1 MARNSFL
8 NDDEQIV
15 MTKRPHIKALLPVTL
30 ALLVAVIGGTFAA
43 LLLNPAKKFGSLS
56 SDALLT
62 YVVLGVIAFA
72 ALNWFRRWLV
82 WRKDELLLTT
92 HRLISRSGVVS
103 KSLIEIPLERINN
116 ISCTQSAFERI
127 FKSGDLIVE
136 SGGEDG
142 KQVFSDLSGPAD
154 VQREVYRQMERN
166 QARDMDRMAGKRQL
180 TVPEQLEKLDEL
192 RQRGVVSQAEFDAKK
207 AQLLA
212 QM

>member
-1 MARNSFL
+1 MARHSFL

-15 MTKRPHIKALLPVTL
+15 LTKRPHIKALLPVTL
-30 ALLVAVIGGTFAA
+30 LFLAAVTGGIAAVIAVNSKKYDKY
-43 LLLNPAKKFGSLS
+43 LLW
-56 SDALLT
+56 
-62 YVVLGVIAFA
+62 VVLGLIGLT
-72 ALNWFRRWLV
+72 ALNWLRKWFV

-92 HRLISRSGVVS
+92 HRLISRSGVVA
-103 KSLIEIPLERINN
+103 KNQIEIPLERINN

-127 FKSGDLIVE
+127 TKSGDLIVE

-142 KQVFSDLSGPAD
+142 RAVFSDLSRPDD

-207 AQLLA
+207 AQLLD

>member
-1 MARNSFL
+1 MARHSFL

-15 MTKRPHIKALLPVTL
+15 LTKRPHIKALLPVTL
-30 ALLVAVIGGTFAA
+30 LVLAAVIGGIVAVVAVDSKKYNKYLLWAVLVLIA
-43 LLLNPAKKFGSLS
+43 L
-56 SDALLT
+56 T
-62 YVVLGVIAFA
+62 
-72 ALNWFRRWLV
+72 ALNWLRAWLI

-92 HRLISRSGVVS
+92 HRLISRSGLVA
-103 KSLIEIPLERINN
+103 KNQMEIPLERINN

-127 FKSGDLIVE
+127 TRSGDLVVE

-142 KQVFSDLSGPAD
+142 RAVFADLSRPDD

-166 QARDMDRMAGKRQL
+166 QARDMDRMAGKRPL

-207 AQLLA
+207 AQLLD